1 MKKIHSDKAPK
12 AIGPYAQAI
21 DIGNLVICSGQTPID
36 PKSGQLIEGDI
47 AVQTKQVLQNLSHVL
62 DSAELTLRDVIK
74 TTVFLK
80 NMDDFAAMN
89 AAYAEAFDGHTPA
102 RTTVQVAKNPL
113 DAKIEI
119 ECMAVRKSSTIN
131 D

>member
-1 MKKIHSDKAPK
+1 MKTIHSPNAPA

-21 DIGNLVICSGQTPID
+21 DLGSLVICSGQTPID
-36 PKSGQLIEGDI
+36 PATGQLVDEDI
-47 AVQTKQVLQNLSHVL
+47 AAQTRQVFRNLSAVL
-62 DSAELTLRDVIK
+62 AAANLTLQDVVK

-80 NMDDFAAMN
+80 DMDDFAAMN
-89 AAYAEAFDGHTPA
+89 AAYADCFEGHTPA

-113 DAKIEI
+113 DARIEI
-119 ECMAVRKSSTIN
+119 ECFARRK